1 MISLL
6 RTIRQVSS
14 KPRHLEIR
22 YRSLRSGSGFRQ
34 ISSLSSFDGSSN
46 SGKNTGSNTTS
57 KRFLFYPGIVCLTS
71 GVLLYYINRDHF
83 TAYAAD
89 DDAPVKK
96 SQLREFLD
104 EQAAL
109 LKKKL
114 ANMTLPEHVPYVI
127 IGGGTAAY
135 YAALTIRAFDP
146 NAKILMISDERETP
160 YNRPPLSKGKI
171 PINLKN
177 ISTFSELW
185 LYGTPTA
192 YKTFDYMSIS
202 GKKRDIR
209 YESDGFFLNPGALE
223 EFEHG
228 AVSLLRNTRAIELDP
243 SSKEVILDSGKKV
256 KFDKCLIATGG
267 KPSIPYPF
275 YTPHLRNKVM
285 TYSTIADY
293 QKLCHIARESESIL
307 IFGDSILAPE
317 LAFSLSSKFEK
328 KLKIVYALA
337 EDRPFGKIAPKSV
350 SDPIEKVLLN
360 SGVQIHPGSKPISVD
375 KLPNGKVSVIF
386 ESDGKKKQIIVDYII
401 IADKFEPSIKIAK
414 DAGISVDEKIGGIVA
429 DSKLQ
434 TSVEDVFV
442 AGDVAAYED
451 PLFGRVRMSRW
462 ENAQITGRLAGQN
475 MTGNIKEFHH
485 RPSFTSTFGHE
496 VHVSAIGKVDS
507 SLKTV
512 SVFAPIDKNNPTESR
527 GVVFYVEANKVVGVL
542 LLNVFGVGIEMARKI
557 ISDAKEVTNFKDLVK
572 LFDLYQPQNEEEEA
586 EKNLAMETLAEV
598 DKVKSAVGTQIS

>member
-1 MISLL
+1 VTNKSYQL
-6 RTIRQVSS
+6 RICY
-14 KPRHLEIR
+14 K
-22 YRSLRSGSGFRQ
+22 SLRSGYNLRQ
-34 ISSLSSFDGSSN
+34 VSSLSSFSGSSN
-46 SGKNTGSNTTS
+46 SGKGTNSESTS
-57 KRFLFYPGIVCLTS
+57 GRFSFYPGIVCLTS
-71 GVLLYYINRDHF
+71 GAFIYYINRDQF
-83 TAYAAD
+83 TAFAADD

-96 SQLREFLD
+96 SHLREFLD

-146 NAKILMISDERETP
+146 CSKVLIISDERETP
-160 YNRPPLSKGKI
+160 YNRPPLSK
-171 PINLKN
+171 
-177 ISTFSELW
+177 ELW

-192 YKTFDYMSIS
+192 YKTLDYMSIS

-209 YESDGFFLNPGALE
+209 YESDGFFLNPGALQ

-228 AVSLLRNTRAIELDP
+228 AISLIRNTMAIELDP
-243 SSKEVILDSGKKV
+243 TSKEVTLDSGKKV

-267 KPSIPYPF
+267 KPTIPYPF

-285 TYSTIADY
+285 TYNTTSDY
-293 QKLCHIARESESIL
+293 QKLCHIAHESASIL

-317 LAFSLSSKFEK
+317 LAYSLSSKFEK
-328 KLKIVYALA
+328 KLKVVYALTT
-337 EDRPFGKIAPKSV
+337 DRPFEKAIPKVV
-350 SDPIEKVLLN
+350 SDPIERALRT
-360 SGVQIHPGSKPISVD
+360 SGVEIHPGSKPISVD

-386 ESDGKKKQIIVDYII
+386 ETNGKRETVIVDYIVV
-401 IADKFEPSIKIAK
+401 ADKFEPSVKIAK
-414 DAGISVDEKIGGIVA
+414 SAGIAVDEKIGGIIA

-434 TSVEDVFV
+434 TSAADIYV

-451 PLFGRVRMSRW
+451 PLFGRVRVSKW

-485 RPSFTSTFGHE
+485 RPAFTSTFGHE
-496 VHVSAIGKVDS
+496 VHISGVGQTDN

-512 SVFAPIDKNNPTESR
+512 SVFAPITKENPESR
-527 GVVFYVEANKVVGVL
+527 GVVFYVKDNKVVGVL
-542 LLNVFGVGIEMARKI
+542 LLNVFGIGIELARKI
-557 ISDAKEVTNFKDLVK
+557 ISDNKEIKDFKELAK
-572 LFDLYQPQNEEEEA
+572 LFDLYQPQNENEPEHEP
-586 EKNLAMETLAEV
+586 ESKFKPESESQPEPNPAMEALAEV
-598 DKVKSAVGTQIS
+598 EKVKPTVGAPPS